1 MGVGT
6 KSSEHWDII
15 ISPKSSWSDLKLNEV
30 WKFKDLIFMFIKRDF
45 IAQYKQTILGP
56 IWFIIQPV
64 ITTLIYMVVFGGIA
78 NLSTDGQP
86 KILFYMSGVLFWN
99 YFSTSFLRT
108 SETFSANAGM
118 FGKVYFPRLTVPI
131 ASVMSSFISFF
142 IQLVLVVIILIVYVY
157 NGFHPNWNYTI
168 FLLPILMILMAA
180 QALGFGIIISSLT
193 TKYRDLKYLV
203 TFGVQLLMYA
213 TPVVYP
219 LSIVKD
225 ERLALILKFNPMT
238 SIIETFRFALFG
250 SGTFSWGA
258 LLYSTVA
265 SCLVL
270 IFGVALFNKVE
281 KTFMDT
287 I

>member
-1 MGVGT
+1 MKKQT
-6 KSSEHWDII
+6 DEYWDIVI
-15 ISPKSSWSDLKLNEV
+15 NPKSNWFELKLNDV
-30 WKFKDLIFMFIKRDF
+30 WKFRDLIFMFIKRDF
-45 IAQYKQTILGP
+45 ISQYKQTILGP
-56 IWFIIQPV
+56 IWFIIQPL
-64 ITTLIYMVVFGGIA
+64 ITTLTYMIVFGSIA

-86 KILFYMSGVLFWN
+86 GILFYMSGVLFWN

-131 ASVMSSFISFF
+131 ASVLSSFISFF
-142 IQLVLVVIILIVYVY
+142 IQLVLLVIILMIYMA
-157 NGFHPNWNYTI
+157 NGYDPQWSVTVL
-168 FLLPILMILMAA
+168 LLPLLMVLMAA
-180 QALGFGIIISSLT
+180 QALGFGIIISSMT

-219 LSIVKD
+219 LSVVTD
-225 ERLALILKFNPMT
+225 SRLLFLLKLNPMT
-238 SIIETFRFALFG
+238 PLIETFRYALLG
-250 SGTFSWGA
+250 SGTFSWEA
-258 LLYSTVA
+258 IAYSTLA
-265 SCLVL
+265 SCIVL
-270 IFGVALFNKVE
+270 LCGIVLFNKVE

>member
-1 MGVGT
+1 ME
-6 KSSEHWDII
+6 KQIAENWDIVI
-15 ISPKSSWSDLKLNEV
+15 EPKSNWFDMKLIEV
-30 WKFKDLIFMFIKRDF
+30 WKFRDLIFMFVKRDF

-56 IWFIIQPV
+56 IWFIIQPLMITLTYIV
-64 ITTLIYMVVFGGIA
+64 IFGGVA

-131 ASVMSSFISFF
+131 ASVLSSFISFF
-142 IQLVLVVIILIVYVY
+142 IQLSLLLVILAIYVI
-157 NGFHPNWNYTI
+157 NGFSPNWNYTI

-180 QALGFGIIISSLT
+180 QALGFGIIISSMT

-219 LSIVKD
+219 VSMVTD
-225 ERLALILKFNPMT
+225 NRLAILLKLNPMT
-238 SIIETFRFALFG
+238 SLIETFRYAILG

-258 LLYSTVA
+258 LCYSTVA
-265 SCLVL
+265 SFFVLVCG
-270 IFGVALFNKVE
+270 IALFNKVE
-281 KTFMDT
+281 KNFMDT

>member
-1 MGVGT
+1 MKEQT
-6 KSSEHWDII
+6 DEYWDII
-15 ISPKSSWSDLKLNEV
+15 INPKSNWFELKLNDV
-30 WKFKDLIFMFIKRDF
+30 WKFRDLIFMFIKRDF
-45 IAQYKQTILGP
+45 ISQYKQTILGP
-56 IWFIIQPV
+56 IWFIIQPL
-64 ITTLIYMVVFGGIA
+64 ITTLTYMIVFGSIA

-86 KILFYMSGVLFWN
+86 RILFYMSGILFWN

-131 ASVMSSFISFF
+131 ASVLSSFISFF
-142 IQLVLVVIILIVYVY
+142 IQFALLIIILVIYMANGY
-157 NGFHPNWNYTI
+157 NPEWSI
-168 FLLPILMILMAA
+168 SILLVPFLMVLMAA
-180 QALGFGIIISSLT
+180 QALGFGIIISSMT

-219 LSIVKD
+219 LSIVTD
-225 ERLALILKFNPMT
+225 SRLLFLLKLNPIT
-238 SIIETFRFALFG
+238 PLIETFRYALLG
-250 SGTFSWGA
+250 SGAFSWEA
-258 LLYSTVA
+258 IAYSTLA
-265 SCLVL
+265 SCVVL
-270 IFGVALFNKVE
+270 LCGIVLFNKVE

>member
-1 MGVGT
+1 M
-6 KSSEHWDII
+6 KPNDHWDIV
-15 ISPKSSWSDLKLNEV
+15 ISPQSSWLDLKLAEV
-30 WKFKDLIFMFIKRDF
+30 WKFRDLIFMFIKRDF

-56 IWFIIQPV
+56 IWFVIQPL

-86 KILFYMSGVLFWN
+86 RILFYMTGVLFWN

-131 ASVMSSFISFF
+131 ASVLSSFISFF
-142 IQLVLVVIILIVYVY
+142 IQLILLVVILFVYMY
-157 NGFHPNWNYTI
+157 NGFRPDWNYTI
-168 FLLPILMILMAA
+168 LLLPVLMVLMAA

-219 LSIVKD
+219 LSMVKD
-225 ERLALILKFNPMT
+225 ELLTLLLNLNPMT
-238 SIIETFRFALFG
+238 AIIETFRFALFG
-250 SGTFSWGA
+250 SGTFSWDALAYSAGA
-258 LLYSTVA
+258 SFF
-265 SCLVL
+265 VL
-270 IFGVALFNKVE
+270 FCGVVLFNKVE

>member
-1 MGVGT
+1 MNDE
-6 KSSEHWDII
+6 KWDIVI
-15 ISPKSSWSDLKLNEV
+15 YPKSSWFNLKLGEV
-30 WKFKDLIFMFIKRDF
+30 WKFRDLIFMFIKRDF

-56 IWFIIQPV
+56 IWFIIQPL
-64 ITTLIYMVVFGGIA
+64 ITTITYLVVFGSIA

-86 KILFYMSGVLFWN
+86 KILFYMCGVLFWN
-99 YFSTSFLRT
+99 FFSTSFLRT

-131 ASVMSSFISFF
+131 SSVLSSFIAFF
-142 IQLVLVVIILIVYVY
+142 IQFVLLIVILSYYVI
-157 NGFHPNWNYTI
+157 NGFSPDWNYTI
-168 FLLPILMILMAA
+168 ILLPYLLLLMSA
-180 QALGFGIIISSLT
+180 QALGFGIIISSMT

-219 LSIVKD
+219 LSMIED
-225 ERLALILKFNPMT
+225 RRLALLLELNPMT
-238 SIIETFRFALFG
+238 ALIETFRFALLG
-250 SGTFSWGA
+250 SGTFSWEA
-258 LLYSTVA
+258 LIYSSLA
-265 SCLVL
+265 SFFVL
-270 IFGVALFNKVE
+270 LLGIAIFNKVE